1 MGLRG
6 RLLLL
11 VLLPTIPTLILAVL
25 TSLEERQFGRDKA
38 KKDAADNGGRL
49 CEGQLFY
56 DAAGQGYALVEVPSD
71 ANGQKKVLDAM
82 DVTSQHG
89 LLVDADGN

>member
-1 MGLRG
+1 MPYHW
-6 RLLLL
+6 
-11 VLLPTIPTLILAVL
+11 VKI
-25 TSLEERQFGRDKA
+25 TSSPRPARRDKA